1 MTRRPPSRFT
11 RLIASGAER
20 LGVDPQRAIV
30 VYESLLSE
38 LYGGETV
45 RFCAAMTPPSSRIAR
60 QRRIASSLAAGEPV
74 VVIAQ
79 REHVSVRWVQRLRK
93 NTKEK

>member
-20 LGVDPQRAIV
+20 LGVDPQKAV
-30 VYESLLSE
+30 AVYESLLSE
-38 LYGGETV
+38 LYGGETL

-60 QRRIASSLAAGEPV
+60 QRRIASSLAAGERLE
-74 VVIAQ
+74 VIAQ
-79 REHVSVRWVQRLRK
+79 RERVSVRHVRRLRK
-93 NTKEK
+93 NTSEA

>member
-20 LGVDPQRAIV
+20 LGVDPQKAVV
-30 VYESLLSE
+30 VYESLMSE
-38 LYGGETV
+38 MYGGETL

-60 QRRIASSLAAGEPV
+60 QRRIASSLAAGEAV

-79 REHVSVRWVQRLRK
+79 RERVSVQWVRRLRK
-93 NTKEK
+93 NIAEK